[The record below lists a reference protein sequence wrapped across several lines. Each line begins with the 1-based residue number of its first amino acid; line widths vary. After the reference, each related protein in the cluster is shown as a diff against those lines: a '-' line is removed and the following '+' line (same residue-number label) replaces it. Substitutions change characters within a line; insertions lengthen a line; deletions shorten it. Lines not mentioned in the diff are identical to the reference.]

1 MKEGLISRKALM
13 EAIEKSMN
21 ENPHSDSKTR
31 QMHDHEHRHFLC
43 LVSRQHTV
51 NRWIPV
57 TERLPE
63 DDTDMIVCKTDGI
76 IDLAFWDNNYWRSM
90 TMDFAIDVCAWMP
103 LPKPYNPQ
111 N

>member
-1 MKEGLISRKALM
+1 MRLIDADRLMDRLRGNVLVDVTPAL
-13 EAIEKSMN
+13 EDEVAEQ
-21 ENPHSDSKTR
+21 P
-31 QMHDHEHRHFLC
+31 
-43 LVSRQHTV
+43 TV
-51 NRWIPV
+51 HQWIPV

-76 IDLAFWDNNYWRSM
+76 IDLAFGDNNYWRSM